1 MKHASVW
8 TIATAEIRNSV
19 RLMRTWT
26 FTAIACFLVV
36 TIYMNQMWVH
46 STASSISA
54 SAGDFGS
61 RFLMG
66 TSSYAMLLV
75 FQIGIIFFAFDVR
88 ARDTRDRIAEVL
100 DSRPFTNVD
109 LLLGRLTGL
118 VLLLVIP
125 ATTLIALLW
134 IVSFFLYQ
142 FDAPLGDV
150 IEPYSVLSFVVLDL
164 VPNLA
169 FWGAL
174 TIFLSVVL
182 RLRAVVAVLM
192 LGFAIALFVLST
204 ELPKYLLDPL
214 ASVTALVLKPSDL
227 APQFMNGMIL
237 WQRLSLI
244 ILVAGFLFLSAFF
257 YPRVD
262 GSSKFWRLAT
272 GLGCLVV
279 GVLIQ
284 GGGIVFSIKSSNE
297 FDRLADVHRE
307 LSNQPRADIVHLSGS
322 VQIDPGDELS
332 VDYRIAFEPPDP
344 DVHEHVFA
352 FNPGFQILSL
362 SLNEAQ
368 GNFHFEDGLLRI
380 PSNTPSD
387 GGKQELA
394 ISARGIPDTAFG
406 YFDAPLNVND
416 AIALDRRALASL
428 GVRNAV
434 NHDEY
439 VALMPGIKWYPTA
452 GSAFR
457 EDDYRHFPQ
466 DRFTVDL
473 EVTVPEGWSVAGPGS
488 RETLQ
493 TGDQTRFRFAP
504 RATVPEVGLFGARF
518 VRNTMPVDGVAFEL
532 LMSPQHTRN
541 IELFAEVAPVL
552 KERVREMFSQAR
564 ELGLSYPYEMLSVVE
579 VPSSLRIYGGGWR
592 MPSLHVLPGIFLI
605 RETGFPIARFEAR
618 LDNATRTQSEEAP
631 IAELQ
636 WELLATYFK
645 NDLSGGNPFDSIP
658 RNFFSY
664 QTSASGKGAH
674 ALAYV
679 TNALTTRL
687 IGGRTGFFSVH
698 FIGSPL
704 GREVTEGTAV
714 AAGQRVTTNRQITD
728 QWRDL
733 VVTRPQVWEQITAT
747 SLAEMDFSSEPEL
760 SFNALTLKGE
770 AVADSLFDA
779 LGREEIGR
787 LLRAIRDRYAGES
800 FTFDDFRQITNELN
814 IDIESTIGDWLNE
827 RELPG
832 FKMSAPETV
841 RLSDDELGVPAY
853 QTTFYLANEK
863 PVPGLVKLSYDVE
876 RGDETTTATNL
887 LPPIQIEAS
896 SHSQVALHTEYAI
909 SRIRLHPYLSHN
921 RETIQIDVDEPDTWD
936 PQNIE
941 RLPLLSS
948 VELQLT
954 HDESIVVDDLDV
966 GFSVSEDVWI
976 PRRTSLLFWL
986 EENLTGRVW
995 SYERDFDQGLPIWG
1009 YISVLYTEAQR
1020 WHRRSKRNSWGE
1032 YRHTTAVAYPGSGS
1046 NVAHFTARLPSNG
1059 LWTLDYYFPVGREY
1073 SVGRETSRQ
1082 LENVAQQSTHRD
1094 DRKVGKYS
1102 ITIEDGERT
1111 IPIEF
1116 DVSVAPHGWNR
1127 LGTFSLEQRNVVVSI
1142 SNLGEMPIY
1151 ADAIRWKPAPRAD

>member
-1 MKHASVW
+1 MKHASVR

-182 RLRAVVAVLM
+182 RLRAVVAILM

-214 ASVTALVLKPSDL
+214 ASVTALVINPSDL
-227 APQFMNGMIL
+227 APQFTNGMIV
-237 WQRLSLI
+237 WQRLSLV
-244 ILVAGFLFLSAFF
+244 ILVAGFLFVSACF
-257 YPRVD
+257 YPRID
-262 GSSKFWRLAT
+262 GAAKSWRLSA
-272 GLGCLVV
+272 GLGCLLV
-279 GVLIQ
+279 GIFIQ
-284 GGGIVFSIKSSNE
+284 GGLILFSIESRNE
-297 FDRLADVHRE
+297 FNRLAEVHE
-307 LSNQPRADIVHLSGS
+307 ALSNHPRVDVVHLSGS
-322 VQIDPGDELS
+322 VQIDPGNELS
-332 VDYRIAFEPPDP
+332 VDYRIAFVPPVP
-344 DVHEHVFA
+344 DGREHIFA

-362 SLNEAQ
+362 SLNDAPTTYRFQ
-368 GNFHFEDGLLRI
+368 DGLLLV
-380 PSNTPSD
+380 SSSGTSD
-387 GGKQELA
+387 AETQELA
-394 ISARGIPDTAFG
+394 VSARGNPDMDFG
-406 YFDAPLNVND
+406 YLDAALNVYD
-416 AIALDRRALASL
+416 AIAIDRRALASL

-434 NHDEY
+434 NHDDY

-452 GSAFR
+452 GSAFG
-457 EDDYRHFPQ
+457 EEDYRQFPLDQ
-466 DRFTVDL
+466 FTVDL
-473 EVTVPEGWSVAGPGS
+473 EITAPEGWIFAGPGS
-488 RETLQ
+488 RETLE
-493 TGDQTRFRFAP
+493 TNDQARFRFAP
-504 RATVPEVGLFGARF
+504 EATVPEVGLFGARF
-518 VRNTMPVDGVAFEL
+518 LRKTMSTADVAFEL
-532 LMSPQHTRN
+532 LFNPKHMRN
-541 IELFAEVAPVL
+541 IELFSEVVPVL
-552 KERVREMFSQAR
+552 EEHVNEMFTQAR
-564 ELGLSYPYEMLSVVE
+564 ELGIRYPYEMLSIVE
-579 VPSSLRIYGGGWR
+579 VPASLRIYGGGWKMR
-592 MPSLHVLPGIFLI
+592 SVHALPGIFLI

-618 LDNATRTQSEEAP
+618 LDNATTMQTDDVRAS
-631 IAELQ
+631 ELQ
-636 WELLATYFK
+636 WELLSTYFK

-664 QTSASGKGAH
+664 QTYPTGKGAN

-687 IGGRTGFFSVH
+687 ISGRTGFFSVY
-698 FIGSPL
+698 FIGSPD
-704 GREVTEGTAV
+704 GREVTLGTTLAT
-714 AAGQRVTTNRQITD
+714 GQRMTTARQITD
-728 QWRDL
+728 QRRDW
-733 VVTRPQVWEQITAT
+733 VITRPQVWERLIST
-747 SLAEMDFSSEPEL
+747 SLADLDFSSEPEL
-760 SFNALTLKGE
+760 TFNALSLKGE
-770 AVADSLFDA
+770 AIAHSLFDT
-779 LGREEIGR
+779 LGEEKTAQ
-787 LLRAIRDRYAGES
+787 LLSAIRDRYTGES
-800 FTFDDFRQITNELN
+800 FTFDGFEHITNELS
-814 IDIESTIGDWLNE
+814 IDIESIVGDWLYE

-832 FKMSAPETV
+832 FKISEPEVV
-841 RLSDDELGVPAY
+841 RLLDDELGVPVY
-853 QTTFYLANEK
+853 QTTFYLSNAK
-863 PVPGLVKLSYDVE
+863 PVPGLVKLSYDE
-876 RGDETTTATNL
+876 RRDDETTIAEDL

-896 SHSQVALHTEYAI
+896 SNAQVALQTEYAV

-921 RETIQIDVDEPDTWD
+921 RETIEIDVEEPESWD
-936 PQNIE
+936 PQNID
-941 RLPLLSS
+941 RLPLLTP
-948 VELQLT
+948 VELKIT
-954 HDESIVVDDLDV
+954 HDESIIVDDLDA
-966 GFSVSEDVWI
+966 GFSVSEDLWV
-976 PRRTSLLFWL
+976 PPKNSLLFWL
-986 EENLTGRVW
+986 EENITGRVTTFDR
-995 SYERDFDQGLPIWG
+995 EFDQGLPIQG
-1009 YISVLYTEAQR
+1009 YSSLLTELQR

-1032 YRHTTAVAYPGSGS
+1032 YRHTTAVAWPGSGN
-1046 NVAHFTARLPSNG
+1046 NVAHFRANLPNTG
-1059 LWTLDYYFPVGREY
+1059 RWALDYHFPVGREY
-1073 SVGRETSRQ
+1073 RVGRETKRQ
-1082 LENVAQQSTHRD
+1082 LENVIGQSTYPD

-1102 ITIEDGERT
+1102 ISIEDGERT

-1116 DVSVAPHGWNR
+1116 YVSIAPHGWNR
-1127 LGTFSLEQRNVVVSI
+1127 LGEFRLEQRDVVVSV
-1142 SNLGEMPIY
+1142 SNSGEMRIY
-1151 ADAIRWKPAPRAD
+1151 ADAIRWTPASRAD